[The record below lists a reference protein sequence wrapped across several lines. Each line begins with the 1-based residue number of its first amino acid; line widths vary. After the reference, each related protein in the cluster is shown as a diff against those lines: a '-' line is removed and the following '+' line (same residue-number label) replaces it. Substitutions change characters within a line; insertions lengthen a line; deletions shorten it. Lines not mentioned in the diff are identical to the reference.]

1 MGTSVGTG
9 VGIAFSATFAVS
21 LAQIQALFEP
31 SDTAVFFGPT
41 SALYSN
47 AAGTTPAV
55 VGDPVAHRQNVSGVA
70 GMPNATQGTTAN
82 CPTLRETPTSKRR
95 WLEAND
101 ATDALNLTFATAP
114 GTMYVGRAT
123 AEGFEWSTETWGTTV
138 NTMRQGRFN
147 AGMVARSR
155 DWTASEKVL
164 VEAYFKPPVRTLIAQ
179 PTANPA
185 IGDAFAGG
193 YYTGAAWDSV
203 AYSRSSLT
211 IGTGTQTLFLSDLSP
226 ANNRARTPDDPNLP
240 LYAGQSIRLA
250 PRDNTGQVFMG
261 GSVVSRSGGTLTVS
275 ITSVTGSGT
284 FDQWVIAA
292 PWRVVLAPKSGGES
306 AVNMMYKTENTAA
319 PAECRTL
326 TNGRAATAAMIAAN
340 TAAGSVI
347 YPAADFIR
355 GVNAAALSGYTDWEL
370 PARDWLE
377 LMWRNL
383 KPVTLDNYLG
393 ARPKSSSY
401 IRDANIDDIVNEP
414 GGLNRH
420 SVPPGA
426 GYTAADPQQ
435 TPLALFQLGGAQAM
449 ETAVY
454 FWSSSEYPATYVWC
468 QNYTTLYL
476 GYHGPVNPTRDYRV
490 RAVRRE
496 IL

>member
-1 MGTSVGTG
+1 LSTLQRMFFPEDIGVLFDY
-9 VGIAFSATFAVS
+9 VGISN
-21 LAQIQALFEP
+21 LFED
-31 SDTAVFFGPT
+31 S
-41 SALYSN
+41 S
-47 AAGTTPAV
+47 GTTPAT
-55 VGDPVAHRQNVSGVA
+55 VGSPVGRIADLSGKGNHA
-70 GMPNATQGTTAN
+70 SQATTGN
-82 CPTLRETPTSKRR
+82 KPTLRTTPTTGRH
-95 WLEAND
+95 WLEAID
-101 ATDALNLTFATAP
+101 SARVLNITFGVAP
-114 GTMYVGRAT
+114 GTMYVGRVT
-123 AEGFEWSTETWGTTV
+123 AEGMEWLTETWGTTV
-138 NTMRQGRFN
+138 NILRQDRYN
-147 AGMVARSR
+147 AGIVARSR
-155 DWTASEKVL
+155 DWTASEKEL

-306 AVNMMYKTENTAA
+306 TANMQYKTADTAA
-319 PAECRTL
+319 PVECRTL

-347 YPAADFIR
+347 YPAADFVR
-355 GVNAAALSGYTDWEL
+355 GVNDAALSGYTDWEL

-383 KPVTLDNYLG
+383 KPVTLDNSV
-393 ARPKSSSY
+393 ATRPSSNSY
-401 IRDANIDDIVNEP
+401 IRDANTDDIALE
-414 GGLNRH
+414 GRGLNRH
-420 SVPPGA
+420 SIPAGGA
-426 GYTAADPQQ
+426 YTAADPAR
-435 TPLALFQLGGAQAM
+435 TALALFQTGGAQTPPW
-449 ETAVY
+449 EIR
-454 FWSSSEYPATYVWC
+454 FWSSSEYSATDAWTQHY
-468 QNYTTLYL
+468 YTSSPGYQSLTNKTL
-476 GYHGPVNPTRDYRV
+476 NFRV